1 MQIADPD
8 RPSHLPMEMRSLDN
22 EFNNLAYDIDVC
34 TVRFMQLQANMTNA
48 LDRYKGCRLVG
59 MDAHML
65 GRLVNYSVDIGLTA
79 QQVEIL
85 QQRVPDLYLIEN
97 EMWEATQAIEP
108 HVDDLRHRGAE
119 DMVNHVYENTEE
131 NLPITPMLEA
141 CQIAEP
147 YESERGTVETTMGER
162 TIDDEFNYLA
172 SEIYDVT
179 HEFMGLQRTMTTAL
193 QRYTACLLL
202 SDRIH
207 HLCMVVIAAEHIG
220 FDSRQKAYIESAI
233 PDLAFM
239 EKHTWEQSREIKPH
253 LENIFE
259 SMANQ

>member
-1 MQIADPD
+1 
-8 RPSHLPMEMRSLDN
+8 MEWI
-22 EFNNLAYDIDVC
+22 Y
-34 TVRFMQLQANMTNA
+34 
-48 LDRYKGCRLVG
+48 
-59 MDAHML
+59 AHML

-108 HVDDLRHRGAE
+108 HLDDLLHRDSE

-131 NLPITPMLEA
+131 NLPITPLMEA

-147 YESERGTVETTMGER
+147 FERERGPVEPTLEER
-162 TIDDEFNYLA
+162 ILDDEFNYLA
-172 SEIYDVT
+172 SEIHEVT
-179 HEFMGLQRTMTTAL
+179 REFMGLQRTMTTAL
-193 QRYTACLLL
+193 RRYTDCLLL

-207 HLCMVVIAAEHIG
+207 HLLMVVIAAEHIG
-220 FDSRQKAYIESAI
+220 FDSHQKACIESAI
-233 PDLAFM
+233 PDLAYM
-239 EKHTWEQSREIKPH
+239 ENMSFLQSREIKPH
-253 LENIFE
+253 LANIFE

>member
-1 MQIADPD
+1 MPLPTPPTPPPAPQPTGFRDFIQRMQLAYQD
-8 RPSHLPMEMRSLDN
+8 RPTHLLVELRSLDKQRVPDL
-22 EFNNLAYDIDVC
+22 F
-34 TVRFMQLQANMTNA
+34 
-48 LDRYKGCRLVG
+48 
-59 MDAHML
+59 
-65 GRLVNYSVDIGLTA
+65 
-79 QQVEIL
+79 

-108 HVDDLRHRGAE
+108 HLDDLCHRDSE

-131 NLPITPMLEA
+131 NLPITPRLEA

-147 YESERGTVETTMGER
+147 FDYGRGTVETTVETTMGER

-172 SEIYDVT
+172 LEIYDVT
-179 HEFMGLQRTMTTAL
+179 REFMGLQRTMTTAL

-239 EKHTWEQSREIKPH
+239 EKHSWEQSREIKPH

>member
-1 MQIADPD
+1 
-8 RPSHLPMEMRSLDN
+8 MEMRSLDD

-34 TVRFMQLQANMTNA
+34 TERFMRLQENMTNV

-65 GRLVNYSVDIGLTA
+65 GRLAHYSVDIGLTL

-108 HVDDLRHRGAE
+108 HLEDLLPRDSE

-131 NLPITPMLEA
+131 NLPITPLLEA

-147 YESERGTVETTMGER
+147 IDSERRPVEPPVEPTEGER
-162 TIDDEFNYLA
+162 TIDVEFNYLA
-172 SEIYDVT
+172 SEINDVT
-179 HEFMGLQRTMTTAL
+179 REFMGLQRTMTTAL
-193 QRYTACLLL
+193 QRYVGCLFL
-202 SDRIH
+202 SHRIH
-207 HLCMVVIAAEHIG
+207 HLCMVVIAA
-220 FDSRQKAYIESAI
+220 
-233 PDLAFM
+233 
-239 EKHTWEQSREIKPH
+239 
-253 LENIFE
+253 
-259 SMANQ
+259 